1 MGAGSGLRAVGSGI
15 VVTGMS
21 RCIVVDL
28 SAADMDMMEDSDAG
42 EDSSMV
48 VVMEDLGGTAGD
60 SDDTDDNYAQSG
72 QLSLLEVLGDEY
84 LKDLTD
90 G

>member
-1 MGAGSGLRAVGSGI
+1 
-15 VVTGMS
+15 
-21 RCIVVDL
+21 
-28 SAADMDMMEDSDAG
+28 
-42 EDSSMV
+42 MV
-48 VVMEDLGGTAGD
+48 VVMEVLADTAGD